1 MYVQKR
7 NCYFAFDLKRK
18 TSVSE
23 KKPIGVRLSKNVRQL
38 LDEASKA
45 AGVSRTEVI
54 EECVSR
60 YDAQYV
66 RENLEDRQKAFEDFS
81 NTDSDSKQ

>member
-1 MYVQKR
+1 MYVR
-7 NCYFAFDLKRK
+7 GCSLHFAFWVKVK
-18 TSVSE
+18 INVSE

-38 LDEASKA
+38 LDQASKA

-60 YDAQYV
+60 YAAQFV
-66 RENLEDRQKAFEDFS
+66 RENLADRQKAFEDFS

>member
-1 MYVQKR
+1 M
-7 NCYFAFDLKRK
+7 
-18 TSVSE
+18 SE
-23 KKPIGVRLSKNVRQL
+23 KKPIGVSLSKSVRQL
-38 LDEASKA
+38 LDQASKA

-60 YDAQYV
+60 YAAQYV
-66 RENLEDRQKAFEDFS
+66 RENLADRQKAFEDFS

>member
-1 MYVQKR
+1 M
-7 NCYFAFDLKRK
+7 K
-18 TSVSE
+18 TKINVSE

-38 LDEASKA
+38 LDQASKA

-60 YDAQYV
+60 YAAQFV
-66 RENLEDRQKAFEDFS
+66 RDNLADRQKAFEDFS

>member
-1 MYVQKR
+1 M
-7 NCYFAFDLKRK
+7 
-18 TSVSE
+18 SE
-23 KKPIGVRLSKNVRQL
+23 KKPIGIRPSKNVRQL
-38 LDEASKA
+38 LDQASKA

-60 YDAQYV
+60 YAAQYV
-66 RENLEDRQKAFEDFS
+66 RENLADRQKAFEDFS